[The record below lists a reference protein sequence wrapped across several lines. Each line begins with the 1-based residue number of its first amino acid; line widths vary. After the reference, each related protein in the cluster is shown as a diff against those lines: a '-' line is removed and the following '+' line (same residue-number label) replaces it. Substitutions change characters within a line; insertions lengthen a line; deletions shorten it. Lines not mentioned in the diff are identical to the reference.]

1 MLTGNNVRRA
11 GINVGT
17 VRRIRILNDS
27 IVRVRVNRGVRPFVK
42 KNAVAPIDTDGW
54 WVTPS

>member
-42 KNAVAPIDTDGW
+42 KNAVAPIDTDG
-54 WVTPS
+54 